1 MTLHVPS
8 RRSKAGF
15 EERAGPMRLWWFA
28 KSRKAARKLPSAA
41 SFRTEIIAD
50 VFVPERAEDVR
61 FFSRKL
67 VHPGRLRRFSN
78 KDLRE
83 GLLSVFYLVVAAA
96 LPVRWWAPI
105 CGRISR
111 VRLKRHMRKEFPAY
125 AAATRAV
132 LGDGIDTRKLFEGL
146 LAARHRRRLQ
156 LAAHLVAGRWSP
168 TIRLEGLE
176 GLRSA
181 LQRGHGA
188 ILWCD
193 QFTAQTIIGK
203 RALYEAGVEAHQVSV
218 NTHGISESAFG
229 LRFLN
234 PPLIDVEN
242 RFLKSRVVFDRDDAY
257 QVTIRIQ
264 KILKQ
269 NGVVTMTNT
278 VHAGTTF
285 TEAAMGESGWTH
297 LASAPANF
305 AARGRTALFAMSTFE
320 VVPFIEYQAVLSPE
334 LTPEASVTPA
344 KDTARDGAKNMAVQA
359 HYILLKRDRL
369 LEALRLYPE
378 QMLTWSRRQRLT
390 EAQDGTGIGT
400 DEGS

>member
-1 MTLHVPS
+1 
-8 RRSKAGF
+8 
-15 EERAGPMRLWWFA
+15 MRLWWFA
-28 KSRKAARKLPSAA
+28 KSRRAAHKLPSAA

-50 VFVPERAEDVR
+50 IFVPERAEDVR
-61 FFSRKL
+61 FFSRKP

-78 KDLRE
+78 RDLRE
-83 GLLSVFYLVVAAA
+83 SLLSVFYLMVAAA

-105 CGRISR
+105 CGRVSR
-111 VRLKRHMRKEFPAY
+111 FRLKRHMRKEFPAY

-132 LGDGIDTRKLFEGL
+132 LGEDIDARQLFEGL

-168 TIRLEGLE
+168 TIRLEGLD
-176 GLRSA
+176 GLQSA

-193 QFTAQTIIGK
+193 QFIAQTIIGK
-203 RALYEAGVEAHQVSV
+203 RALYEAGIEAHQVSV

-234 PPLIDVEN
+234 PPLVNVEN
-242 RFLKSRVVFDRDDAY
+242 RFLKSRIAFDRDDAY

-278 VHAGTTF
+278 VHAGSTF
-285 TEAAMGESGWTH
+285 TEAAMGETGWTH

-320 VVPFIEYQAVLSPE
+320 VVPFRQYRAVLSPA
-334 LTPEASVTPA
+334 LAPEASVRADAEMVPSA
-344 KDTARDGAKNMAVQA
+344 AA
-359 HYILLKRDRL
+359 DR
-369 LEALRLYPE
+369 
-378 QMLTWSRRQRLT
+378 
-390 EAQDGTGIGT
+390 G
-400 DEGS
+400 

>member
-1 MTLHVPS
+1 
-8 RRSKAGF
+8 
-15 EERAGPMRLWWFA
+15 MRLSWFA
-28 KSRKAARKLPSAA
+28 KSRKTTRKQPSAA
-41 SFRTEIIAD
+41 TFHTEIIAD

-61 FFSRKL
+61 FFSRRQIQ
-67 VHPGRLRRFSN
+67 PGRLRRFSN
-78 KDLRE
+78 RDIRE
-83 GLLSVFYLVVAAA
+83 SLVSVFYLAVAAL
-96 LPVRWWAPI
+96 LPVRWWQSI
-105 CGRISR
+105 CGLGSR
-111 VRLKRHMRKEFPAY
+111 FRLKRHVRKEFPPY

-132 LGDGIDTRKLFEGL
+132 LGSGIDARGLFEAL

-156 LAAHLVAGRWSP
+156 LAAHLVAARWSP

-181 LQRGHGA
+181 LRRGHGA
-188 ILWCD
+188 IIWCD

-203 RALYEAGVEAHQVSV
+203 RALHEAGIEAHQVSV
-218 NTHGISESAFG
+218 NTHGVSETAFG

-234 PPLIDVEN
+234 PPLVNVEN

-269 NGVVTMTNT
+269 NGVVMMTNT
-278 VHAGTTF
+278 IHAGSTF
-285 TEAAMGESGWTH
+285 TEVAMGESGWTH

-305 AARGRTALFAMSTFE
+305 AARGKTALFAMSTFE
-320 VVPFIEYQAVLSPE
+320 VVPFSEYRAVLSPE
-334 LTPEASVTPA
+334 LVPAASADPA
-344 KDTARDGAKNMAVQA
+344 TGIARDGTKNMALQA
-359 HYILLKRDRL
+359 SYILLKRDRV

-378 QMLTWSRRQRLT
+378 QMMSWSRHERLT
-390 EAQDGTGIGT
+390 EAGASASLGTD

>member
-1 MTLHVPS
+1 
-8 RRSKAGF
+8 
-15 EERAGPMRLWWFA
+15 MRLSWFA
-28 KSRKAARKLPSAA
+28 KSRKAARKPPSAA

-50 VFVPERAEDVR
+50 VFVPDRAEDVR

-67 VHPGRLRRFSN
+67 DRPGRLRRFSN

-83 GLLSVFYLVVAAA
+83 SLLCVFYLMVAAA
-96 LPVRWWAPI
+96 LPVRWWALI
-105 CGRISR
+105 CGRMSR
-111 VRLKRHMRKEFPAY
+111 FRLKRHMRKEFPAY

-132 LGDGIDTRKLFEGL
+132 LGDDIDARKLFEGL

-176 GLRSA
+176 GLVAA

-193 QFTAQTIIGK
+193 QFIAQTIIGK
-203 RALYEAGVEAHQVSV
+203 RALYEAGIEAHQVSV
-218 NTHGISESAFG
+218 HTHGISETAFG

-234 PPLIDVEN
+234 PPLINVEN
-242 RFLKSRVVFDRDDAY
+242 RFLKSRVAFDRDDAY

-269 NGVVTMTNT
+269 NDVVMMTNT
-278 VHAGTTF
+278 IHAGTTF
-285 TEAAMGESGWTH
+285 TEAAMGENGWTH

-320 VVPFIEYQAVLSPE
+320 VVPFIEYRAVLSPA

-344 KDTARDGAKNMAVQA
+344 TDMARDGTKNMAVQA

-369 LEALRLYPE
+369 LEALKLYPE
-378 QMLTWSRRQRLT
+378 QMMTWSRRQRLT
-390 EAQDGTGIGT
+390 KAQDSTGIGT
-400 DEGS
+400 GESS

>member
-1 MTLHVPS
+1 
-8 RRSKAGF
+8 
-15 EERAGPMRLWWFA
+15 MRLSWFA
-28 KSRKAARKLPSAA
+28 KSRTAARKPPSAA

-67 VHPGRLRRFSN
+67 DRPGRLRRFSN
-78 KDLRE
+78 RDLRE
-83 GLLSVFYLVVAAA
+83 SLLCVFYLMVAVA
-96 LPVRWWAPI
+96 LPVSWWDPI
-105 CGRISR
+105 CGRVSR
-111 VRLKRHMRKEFPAY
+111 FRLKRHMRKEFPAY

-132 LGDGIDTRKLFEGL
+132 LGDGIDARKLFEGL

-156 LAAHLVAGRWSP
+156 LAAHLVTGRWSP

-176 GLRSA
+176 GLQSA
-181 LQRGHGA
+181 LRQGHGA

-203 RALYEAGVEAHQVSV
+203 RALYEAGIEAHQVSV
-218 NTHGISESAFG
+218 HTHGISETAFG

-234 PPLIDVEN
+234 PPLINVEN
-242 RFLKSRVVFDRDDAY
+242 RFLKSRVTFDRDNAY

-269 NGVVTMTNT
+269 NGVVMMTNT
-278 VHAGTTF
+278 IHAGTTF

-305 AARGRTALFAMSTFE
+305 AARGRTGLFAMSTFE
-320 VVPFIEYQAVLSPE
+320 VVPFIEYRAVLSPA
-334 LTPEASVTPA
+334 LTPEASVTQA
-344 KDTARDGAKNMAVQA
+344 TDMARDGTKNMAVQA

-369 LEALRLYPE
+369 LEALKLYPE
-378 QMLTWSRRQRLT
+378 QMMTWSRRQRLT
-390 EAQDGTGIGT
+390 EAQDSTGIGT

>member
-1 MTLHVPS
+1 
-8 RRSKAGF
+8 
-15 EERAGPMRLWWFA
+15 MRLWWFA

-50 VFVPERAEDVR
+50 IFVPERAEHVR
-61 FFSRKL
+61 FFSRKP

-83 GLLSVFYLVVAAA
+83 GLLSVFYLMVAAA

-105 CGRISR
+105 CGRMSR
-111 VRLKRHMRKEFPAY
+111 FRLRRYMRKEFPAY

-132 LGDGIDTRKLFEGL
+132 LGDDIDARKLFEGL
-146 LAARHRRRLQ
+146 LAARHRRRMQ
-156 LAAHLVAGRWSP
+156 LAAHLAAGRRWSP

-176 GLRSA
+176 GLQSA

-218 NTHGISESAFG
+218 NSHGISESAFG

-242 RFLKSRVVFDRDDAY
+242 RFLKSRVAFDRDDAY

-278 VHAGTTF
+278 VYAGTTF
-285 TEAAMGESGWTH
+285 TEAAMGQDGWTH

-320 VVPFIEYQAVLSPE
+320 VVPFVEYRAVLSPA
-334 LTPEASVTPA
+334 LTPETAATPA
-344 KDTARDGAKNMAVQA
+344 TDMARDGAKNMAVQA

-390 EAQDGTGIGT
+390 EAQGSTGIVT
-400 DEGS
+400 DDEGS